1 LLTKEFGL
9 NKDKLLVTV
18 YHTDE
23 DAANYWKKIAGL
35 SDDRIIRIATNDNF
49 WSMGD
54 TGPCGPCSEIF
65 FDHGDH
71 IWGGP
76 PGSADEDG
84 DRFIEIWNL
93 VFMQF
98 EQITKEERIDLP
110 RPSIDTGMGLERIAA
125 VLQGVHDNYDIDL
138 FKALIRA
145 SEEATGVK
153 AEGGQRASHRVIADH
168 LRSASFLIADGVLPS
183 NEGRGY
189 VLRRIMRRAMRHAQL
204 LGARDPLMYRLLPTL
219 VREMG
224 QAYPELVR
232 AEALISETLKLEETR
247 FRKTLERGLGLL
259 SDATEN
265 MSEGQSLDGE
275 TAFKLYDTYGFPLDL
290 TQDALRQRGITVDT
304 DGFSA
309 AMERQKAEARANWS
323 GSGDAATERVWFS
336 VRDKVGAT
344 EFLGYDT
351 EKAEG
356 VVTALVRDGQIIDKA
371 AQGETVSIIV
381 NQTPFYA
388 ESGGQQGDAGFI
400 YGDGFVIEVT
410 DTVKKADGVFVHQ
423 AMIREG
429 KLATGDAVELVVAH
443 DRRSRMRSNHS
454 ATHLLHEALRET
466 LGDHVAQKGSL
477 VAPERLRFDFSHPKP
492 ISEEEL
498 RKVENIANEIIL
510 QNSPVVTRLMAVD
523 DAIEAGAMALF
534 GEKYG
539 DEVRV
544 VSMGTATQGDK
555 AGKTYS
561 LELCGGTHVRQTG
574 DIGLVRIVSEGAVA
588 AGVRRMEALTGEAAR
603 LYLEEQ
609 DERVKAIASAL
620 KTTPSE
626 ALDRV
631 NSLLDERRKLEK
643 ELTEARKKLALSGGS
658 SKADN
663 ETKTIN
669 GVQFMGRSVTGVAP
683 KDLKP
688 LADEGKKALGSG
700 IVAFIG
706 VSEDGKAS
714 AVVAVTE
721 DLTSRFSAV
730 DLVRVASSALGGQG
744 GGGRPDMAQAGGPDG
759 SKADEALE
767 ALAKAIAG

>member
-1 LLTKEFGL
+1 
-9 NKDKLLVTV
+9 
-18 YHTDE
+18 
-23 DAANYWKKIAGL
+23 
-35 SDDRIIRIATNDNF
+35 
-49 WSMGD
+49 
-54 TGPCGPCSEIF
+54 
-65 FDHGDH
+65 
-71 IWGGP
+71 
-76 PGSADEDG
+76 
-84 DRFIEIWNL
+84 
-93 VFMQF
+93 MQF